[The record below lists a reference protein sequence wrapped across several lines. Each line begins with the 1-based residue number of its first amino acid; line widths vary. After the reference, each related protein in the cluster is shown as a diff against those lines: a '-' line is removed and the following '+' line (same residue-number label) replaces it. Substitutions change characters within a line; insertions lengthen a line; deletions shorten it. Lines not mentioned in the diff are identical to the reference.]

1 MTRCVDLA
9 PFWHFRELWAYFGE
23 LWAFFG
29 ELWAFFLDPIY
40 SWGLYVDDWA
50 LFHSDHLV
58 TLAATFKQFL
68 TWIDASLR
76 PERDDP
82 DDGVAAFLVLERQ
95 RSCKNAQTA
104 VISYKMEIL

>member
-1 MTRCVDLA
+1 MCRFSA
-9 PFWHFRELWAYFGE
+9 I
-23 LWAFFG
+23 WAFLESFG
-29 ELWAFFLDPIY
+29 RFFLEPIY
-40 SWGLYVDDWA
+40 SGALFVDDWA
-50 LFHSDHLV
+50 PFHSDHLV

-82 DDGVAAFLVLERQ
+82 DDGVTSFLVLERQ

-104 VISYKMEIL
+104 VISHKMEIS